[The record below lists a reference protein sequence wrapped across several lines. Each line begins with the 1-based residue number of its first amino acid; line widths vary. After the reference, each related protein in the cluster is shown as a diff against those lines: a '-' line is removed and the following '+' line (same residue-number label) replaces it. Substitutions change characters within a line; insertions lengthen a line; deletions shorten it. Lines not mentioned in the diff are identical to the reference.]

1 MTFGWP
7 WSRLRRLSGASTTPS
22 RRACS
27 SRFWS
32 RLRRCCSVR
41 RAGSCSATD
50 AFGRPRPPGCHPSRR
65 SCSRR
70 SSARSSSW
78 NARVREASSPTSAR
92 RSSCSPENLA
102 EAARRSWPRLRRGS
116 PGPSR
121 RPGRRRRSPWPPTC
135 GASSRGAGMDAR
147 SSRAHDA
154 IPFTGLDRL
163 RTAARRTMLQ
173 RSALGLAAVALLAVA
188 ALTAR
193 SLELPAH
200 RLVPESRSGVIV
212 LDLSRS
218 INGSR
223 MGEMADLLRRFAVP
237 GQRVGLVVFSD
248 MAYELLPPG
257 SPGTELRPMIGFLTP
272 FRLRPH
278 AKKLRLPETPWD
290 PHFRAG
296 TRISVGLAAAHQ
308 ALLRHGRGRGVVMLV
323 SDLSGLP
330 DDLPR
335 VAEEIVALQNDRIPL
350 RIVALKPSA
359 GDRSVFER
367 LRSEERRV
375 GK

>member
-1 MTFGWP
+1 
-7 WSRLRRLSGASTTPS
+7 
-22 RRACS
+22 
-27 SRFWS
+27 
-32 RLRRCCSVR
+32 
-41 RAGSCSATD
+41 
-50 AFGRPRPPGCHPSRR
+50 
-65 SCSRR
+65 
-70 SSARSSSW
+70 
-78 NARVREASSPTSAR
+78 
-92 RSSCSPENLA
+92 
-102 EAARRSWPRLRRGS
+102 
-116 PGPSR
+116 
-121 RPGRRRRSPWPPTC
+121 
-135 GASSRGAGMDAR
+135 MDAR

-350 RIVALKPSA
+350 RIVALRPSA

-367 LRSEERRV
+367 LAGESAFVPPSSLGRGGLRGVAEAALEQPVPGGLV
-375 GK
+375 GVTLVLLAVVALNEFWCGRLLGPRIEPREKAA